1 MKATKEEKEEATR
14 ALAKYDILT
23 DHEERQRF
31 LKDFEDHGSGS
42 GKDALKFVNSFKKSL
57 ECSDT
62 TTLGQVE
69 DYYTV
74 GEILTMN
81 GNSLSNFKKISD
93 AVSDAEYL
101 VKKSAELHGWK
112 EEDHPPQRDDVKPEY
127 SRYWYVKGKGK
138 ETSWNQT
145 QSKKLEGDAGLKN
158 MAQLQIGCRFMEGV
172 GLPDEDENTT
182 GAIIENVKYSLLM
195 KEIEQCKST

>member
-1 MKATKEEKEEATR
+1 MQATKEEREEAAR

-31 LKDFEDHGSGS
+31 LKDFEEHGEGK
-42 GKDALKFVNSFKKSL
+42 GKDSLKFVSSFKKSL
-57 ECSDT
+57 EYNDCT
-62 TTLGQVE
+62 VLGQVE
-69 DYYTV
+69 NYYTV

-81 GNSLSNFKKISD
+81 GNSLANFKTISA
-93 AVSDAEYL
+93 AVSDCEYL
-101 VKKSAELHGWK
+101 VKRSAELHGWK

-138 ETSWNQT
+138 ETSWTQT

-158 MAQLQIGCRFMEGV
+158 LAQLRTGCKFMEMLGFQ
-172 GLPDEDENTT
+172 EEEKAS

-195 KEIEQCKST
+195 KEIDQCKST